1 MFDESLSE
9 LYSPRCS
16 WTGPWIPWDWLLWER
31 IKWHTVVLRDVVQNR
46 TGQDYVA
53 HFFWRVQECPSCMPK
68 THPPPLQKTR
78 TAFHRGACLYVRL
91 VKPLLLLP
99 VRIGKGGYKIIQQRI
114 TFVT

>member
-78 TAFHRGACLYVRL
+78 TAFHRSACLYVRL